1 MTIKE
6 EIKIQKINIKRKEIL
21 VLQESIIK
29 RKLIEERAEMI
40 VTEILISIQVLVGI
54 NRKNQGK

>member
-40 VTEILISIQVLVGI
+40 VTVILISIQVLVGI